1 MNIEQQLRDA
11 LRPEE
16 PDAGFAARLRT
27 RLDAQSAQAAGSA
40 ARRPHSA
47 RRRWRLP
54 GALAATLLL
63 AFGIAQQV
71 GQRNDQRNEQWREQ
85 QRELYAHAQLMQALA
100 ITSSRLDTVHRHLER
115 DFLEE

>member
-16 PDAGFAARLRT
+16 PDAGFAARLQA
-27 RLDAQSAQAAGSA
+27 RLDAQSAQAAMPGA
-40 ARRPHSA
+40 WRPHSA
-47 RRRWRLP
+47 RRRWLLP

-71 GQRNDQRNEQWREQ
+71 GQRNERREQ
-85 QRELYAHAQLMQALA
+85 QRELYAHEQLMQALA
-100 ITSSRLDTVHRHLER
+100 ITSSRLDNVHRHLKR

>member
-16 PDAGFAARLRT
+16 PDAGFAARVQARIA
-27 RLDAQSAQAAGSA
+27 AQTATPAAPSGNS
-40 ARRPHSA
+40 
-47 RRRWRLP
+47 RRRWLLP
-54 GALAATLLL
+54 TALAATLLL
-63 AFGIAQQV
+63 AVGIAQQV
-71 GQRNDQRNEQWREQ
+71 SQRNEQSREQ
-85 QRELYAHAQLMQALA
+85 QRELIAHAQLMQALA